1 MKNKLVTFRTNQ
13 TILAQVDCVD
23 DKTIIVKAPVQVL
36 QQVIK
41 EGLQLG
47 FAPFLEYTVE
57 FDTGIKFNMSDILCI
72 TTPNATLEAQY
83 NKLMWDKTPN
93 SSIEISESKPQKKSK
108 K

>member
-47 FAPFLEYTVE
+47 FAPFLEYTLE

-72 TTPNATLEAQY
+72 TTPNETLEAQY

-93 SSIEISESKPQKKSK
+93 SSIEIAETKPQKKSK